1 MSNIVT
7 SDSKA
12 PVREVRR
19 VQFGIFSPDEIRRM
33 SVTDGGIQYAE
44 IYENGRPKIGGL
56 MDPRQGV
63 VDRYVGCRLVRFFFF
78 DFDHFSLH
86 L

>member
-7 SDSKA
+7 NDSKA
-12 PVREVRR
+12 PVRDVRR
-19 VQFGIFSPDEIRRM
+19 VQFGILSPDEIRRM
-33 SVTDGGIQYAE
+33 SVTEGGIQFAE

-63 VDRYVGCRLVRFFFF
+63 IDRLLLSAFEIFLIFC
-78 DFDHFSLH
+78 
-86 L
+86 